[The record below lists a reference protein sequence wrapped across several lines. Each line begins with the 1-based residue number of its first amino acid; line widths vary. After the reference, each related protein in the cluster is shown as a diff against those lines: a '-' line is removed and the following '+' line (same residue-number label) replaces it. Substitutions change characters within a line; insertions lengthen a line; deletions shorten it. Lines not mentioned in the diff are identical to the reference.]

1 MCVLERTMKYRS
13 ALNLAITTSII
24 FTSNNL
30 VAAEDNNII
39 VTATRTA
46 QTANDSL
53 ASVTII
59 TKKQIEQSLANDI
72 PELLNGIQGID
83 ISNSGGLGKATS
95 IYMRGTNASHVL
107 ILVDGIRMGS
117 ATLGTVSLQSIP
129 VSQIERIEIVRGPRA
144 SLYGSDAIGG
154 VIQIFTKKAESDNMN
169 VSIGYGSRNTTKLN
183 AGFNTIKDN
192 NQFSVNIGYLKT
204 NGFNAL
210 KTSDPDKDGYKN
222 SSISANY
229 KHQFSKQSY
238 LTATFMRAEGN
249 NQYDDR
255 FTITNIVEADFV
267 QQATGVNY
275 VVAPLE
281 DWQMSLKVNQSQDQ
295 SSNFKN
301 GAGNGTFNTTRDTVS
316 WQNDIT
322 LSDAFLLTAGVDYQ
336 NDKVD
341 STTAYDKSTRDNK
354 GYFIQQQWFGDS
366 NDILAAIRTD
376 DNEAFGNHTTGNI
389 SWGTNLNN
397 GLRLISSYGTGF
409 KAPTFN
415 NLYFPSSG
423 DPTIKPEKSRSYEI
437 ELRGKDTTTQWAIN
451 LYRTEISNLIVY
463 PAPTYQVTNL
473 DRATIDGLEM
483 NATFQQAD
491 YNTRVELAFLNPIN
505 AVTKKVLPRRA
516 KYTAKIN
523 IDQNT
528 GNWRSGLELIIK
540 GSRYDNTNNTT
551 ELSGYALV
559 NLNTRYP
566 LSKKWMLRGK
576 IHNLL
581 GEKYQTVSN
590 YNSERLGVYV
600 SIDYSGN

>member
-1 MCVLERTMKYRS
+1 MKYRS
-13 ALNLAITTSII
+13 ALNLAITTSIL
-24 FTSNNL
+24 FTSTHL
-30 VAAEDNNII
+30 AAADENNII

-53 ASVTII
+53 ASVTVI
-59 TKKQIEQSLANDI
+59 TKEQIEQQQANDI

-83 ISNSGGLGKATS
+83 ISNNGGLGKSTS
-95 IYMRGTNASHVL
+95 IYMRGTNASQVL

-154 VIQIFTKKAESDNMN
+154 VIQIFTKKAQSNN
-169 VSIGYGSRNTTKLN
+169 INASIGYGSRDTTKLN
-183 AGFNTIKDN
+183 AGFNARN
-192 NQFSVNIGYLKT
+192 ENSQLSLNIGYLQT

-222 SSISANY
+222 TSVSANY
-229 KHQFSKQSY
+229 KRQLSKQSW

-249 NQYDDR
+249 NQYDDS
-255 FTITNIVEADFV
+255 FTISNVLDADFV
-267 QQATGVNY
+267 QQATGINY
-275 VVAPLE
+275 VFAPLK
-281 DWQMSLKVNQSQDQ
+281 DWQMSLKASQSQDK
-295 SSNFKN
+295 SDNFRN
-301 GAGNGTFNTTRDTVS
+301 GVANGTFNTTRDTLS

-322 LSDAFLLTAGVDYQ
+322 LSDTLLLTAGVDYQ

-341 STTAYDKSTRDNK
+341 STTNYDKKTRDNK
-354 GYFIQQQWFGDS
+354 GYFIQQQWFGNN
-366 NDILAAIRTD
+366 NDILAAIRLD
-376 DNEAFGNHTTGNI
+376 DNEAFGNNTTGNI

-397 GLRLISSYGTGF
+397 ELRLISSYGTGF

-423 DPTIKPEKSRSYEI
+423 NASIKPEKSESYEI
-437 ELRGKDTTTQWAIN
+437 ELRSVASTTQWAVN
-451 LYRTEISNLIVY
+451 LYRTNISNLIVY

-473 DRATIDGLEM
+473 DKARIDGLEM
-483 NATFQQAD
+483 NATLKQAD
-491 YNTRVELAFLNPIN
+491 YNTRVELTFLKPVN
-505 AVTKKVLPRRA
+505 ALTKKVLPRRA
-516 KYTAKIN
+516 KHSIKIN

-528 GNWRSGLELIIK
+528 GKWRSGMEIIIK
-540 GSRYDNTNNTT
+540 GKRYDNTSNSIK
-551 ELSGYALV
+551 LDGYSLL
-559 NLNTRYP
+559 NFNTRYP

-581 GEKYQTVSN
+581 DSEYQTANN
-590 YNSERLGVYV
+590 YNSEGLGVYV
-600 SIDYSGN
+600 SIHYSGN

>member
-1 MCVLERTMKYRS
+1 MKYRS

-24 FTSNNL
+24 FTSTHL
-30 VAAEDNNII
+30 VAADENNII

-53 ASVTII
+53 SSVTVI
-59 TKKQIEQSLANDI
+59 TKEQIKQRQANDI

-83 ISNSGGLGKATS
+83 ISNSGGLGKSTS

-107 ILVDGIRMGS
+107 VLIDGIRMGS

-154 VIQIFTKKAESDNMN
+154 VIQIFTKKAQSNN
-169 VSIGYGSRNTTKLN
+169 INTSIGYGSRDTTKLN
-183 AGFNTIKDN
+183 AGFNTRN
-192 NQFSVNIGYLKT
+192 ENSQFSLNIGYLQT

-210 KTSDPDKDGYKN
+210 KTSDPDKDGYRN
-222 SSISANY
+222 ASISANY
-229 KHQFSKQSY
+229 KRQFSKQSY
-238 LTATFMRAEGN
+238 LSATFMRAEGN
-249 NQYDDR
+249 NQYDDSY
-255 FTITNIVEADFV
+255 TASNVLDADFI

-275 VVAPLE
+275 VFTALKS
-281 DWQMSLKVNQSQDQ
+281 WKMSLKASQSQDK
-295 SSNFKN
+295 SDNFKN
-301 GAGNGTFNTTRDTVS
+301 GAANGTFNTTRDMLS

-322 LSDAFLLTAGVDYQ
+322 LSDTLLLTAGVDYQ
-336 NDKVD
+336 NDKVA
-341 STTAYDKSTRDNK
+341 STTNYDKKTRDNK
-354 GYFIQQQWFGDS
+354 GYFIQQQWFGDN

-376 DNEAFGNHTTGNI
+376 DNEAFGNNTTGNI
-389 SWGTNLNN
+389 SWGINLNN
-397 GLRLISSYGTGF
+397 ELRLISSYGTGF

-423 DPTIKPEKSRSYEI
+423 NPTIKPEESESYEI
-437 ELRGKDTTTQWAIN
+437 ELRSVTAATQWAVN

-473 DRATIDGLEM
+473 DRATIDGLEVNM
-483 NATFQQAD
+483 GLKQKD
-491 YNTRVELAFLNPIN
+491 YNTSIEMAFLNPVN

-516 KYTAKIN
+516 KHSIKVNIN
-523 IDQNT
+523 QNT
-528 GNWRSGLELIIK
+528 EKWRSGLELIIK
-540 GSRYDNTNNTT
+540 GKRYDNTSNSIK
-551 ELSGYALV
+551 LDGYSLI

-576 IHNLL
+576 VNNLL
-581 GEKYQTVSN
+581 GTKYKTANN
-590 YNSERLGVYV
+590 YNTERLGVYV
-600 SIDYSGN
+600 SIHYLGD

>member
-1 MCVLERTMKYRS
+1 MKYRS
-13 ALNLAITTSII
+13 ALNLAITASIL

-30 VAAEDNNII
+30 AAADDNDII

-53 ASVTII
+53 SSVTVI
-59 TKKQIEQSLANDI
+59 TKEQIEQRQANDI

-107 ILVDGIRMGS
+107 ILIDGIRMGS

-154 VIQIFTKKAESDNMN
+154 VIQIFTKKAQSNNMN
-169 VSIGYGSRNTTKLN
+169 LSIGYGSNNTERFN
-183 AGFNTIKDN
+183 AGFNTRKEN
-192 NQFSVNIGYLKT
+192 SQLSLNIGYLQT

-222 SSISANY
+222 ASVSANY
-229 KHQFSKQSY
+229 KYQLSEQSY
-238 LTATFMRAEGN
+238 LTATFMQAEGN

-255 FTITNIVEADFV
+255 FTPSNIVDADFV
-267 QQATGVNY
+267 QQATGINY
-275 VVAPLE
+275 VFSAIK
-281 DWQMSLKVNQSQDQ
+281 DWQVSLKLSQSKDE

-301 GAGNGTFNTTRDTVS
+301 GAANGTFNTTRDMLS
-316 WQNDIT
+316 WQNDIS
-322 LSDAFLLTAGVDYQ
+322 LSDTLLLTTGIDYQ

-341 STTAYDKSTRDNK
+341 STTNYDKKTRDNK
-354 GYFIQQQWFGDS
+354 GYFIQQQWFGDN
-366 NDILAAIRTD
+366 NDILTAIRVD
-376 DNEAFGNHTTGNI
+376 DNEAFGNNTTGNI
-389 SWGTNLNN
+389 SWGINLNSE
-397 GLRLISSYGTGF
+397 LRLISSYGTGF

-423 DPTIKPEKSRSYEI
+423 NANIKPEESESYEI
-437 ELRGKDTTTQWAIN
+437 ELRGNATKMHWAVN
-451 LYRTEISNLIVY
+451 LYRTDISNLIVY

-473 DRATIDGLEM
+473 DKANIDGLEV
-483 NATFQQAD
+483 NITLKQKD
-491 YNTRVELAFLNPIN
+491 YNTRVELAFINPVN
-505 AVTKKVLPRRA
+505 SVTKKVLPRRA
-516 KYTAKIN
+516 KHTMRVN
-523 IDQNT
+523 VDQNT
-528 GNWRSGLELIIK
+528 GNWRSGLEIIIK
-540 GSRYDNTNNTT
+540 GKRYDNTSNSTK
-551 ELSGYALV
+551 LDGYSLI

-566 LSKKWMLRGK
+566 LSKNWMLRGK

-581 GEKYQTVSN
+581 GSKYQTANN
-590 YNSERLGVYV
+590 YNSEGLGVYV
-600 SIDYSGN
+600 SLNYSGD